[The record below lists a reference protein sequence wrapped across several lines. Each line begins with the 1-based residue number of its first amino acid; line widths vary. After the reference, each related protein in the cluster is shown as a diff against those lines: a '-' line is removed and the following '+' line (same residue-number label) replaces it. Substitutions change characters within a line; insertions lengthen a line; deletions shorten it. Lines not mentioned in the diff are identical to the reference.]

1 MSQPEEVADFVAW
14 LMSDEQKGIT
24 GQGLDLNNGSWMS

>member
-1 MSQPEEVADFVAW
+1 MSQPEDVAGFVSW
-14 LMSDEQKGIT
+14 LMSPEQRGIT